1 MYITIT
7 QDQKSPHMFRWVEQK
22 GHTSM
27 LAFMAYTFGIYFPN
41 MSRQIFHM
49 QASNMSQNYL

>member
-1 MYITIT
+1 
-7 QDQKSPHMFRWVEQK
+7 MFRWVEQK

-27 LAFMAYTFGIYFPN
+27 LAFMAYTSGIYFPN